1 MSRFD
6 LDLVLPVRME
16 VECVWFWM
24 EEDAASAVGAISRG
38 AGMLLG
44 AVRCFFLGWDCETS
58 ASSSLLEEDALASD
72 SSLDM
77 V

>member
-1 MSRFD
+1 MSRLD
-6 LDLVLPVRME
+6 LDLVLPVRRE
-16 VECVWFWM
+16 VELVDFWM

-38 AGMLLG
+38 AGMG
-44 AVRCFFLGWDCETS
+44 EVRCFFLGWEDGIS
-58 ASSSLLEEDALASD
+58 ASSSLLEEEALASD